1 MSEVVRVDVQVDGLR
16 RLQREL
22 KAAGADL
29 ADLKD
34 ANAKAAG
41 IVTDDAGRRAPRR
54 TGRLAG
60 SGRPARAAGRATVMF
75 GSAAVPYAGPVHY
88 GWPSRGI
95 AAHPFLTDAATDTQP
110 EWLDAYHDELQQIA
124 DRVGGTY

>member
-1 MSEVVRVDVQVDGLR
+1 MAEGVEVRVDGLR

-22 KAAGADL
+22 RAAGDDL
-29 ADLKD
+29 SDLKA

-41 IVTDDAGRRAPRR
+41 IVASDAGRRAPRGA

-60 SGRPARAAGRATVMF
+60 SGRPGRTAGRAVVKF
-75 GSAAVPYAGPVHY
+75 GSAAVPYAGPIHW
-88 GWPSRGI
+88 GWPARGI
-95 AAHPFLTDAATDTQP
+95 DAQPFVLEAAEATRP
-110 EWLDAYHDELQQIA
+110 EWLDAYADELQELA